1 MLNNVFNDMSLIFQ
15 EAYMKYME
23 ENPEAGLNT
32 LPVNDE
38 EDAIDY
44 DADGNPII
52 PERSKIIDPL
62 PPVDHSMVLPH
73 RDIGW
78 YSRKFTNFSQWLTLE
93 F

>member
-62 PPVDHSMVLPH
+62 PPVDHSMVCL
-73 RDIGW
+73 IETLAGILE
-78 YSRKFTNFSQWLTLE
+78 NLLTLVSD
-93 F
+93 